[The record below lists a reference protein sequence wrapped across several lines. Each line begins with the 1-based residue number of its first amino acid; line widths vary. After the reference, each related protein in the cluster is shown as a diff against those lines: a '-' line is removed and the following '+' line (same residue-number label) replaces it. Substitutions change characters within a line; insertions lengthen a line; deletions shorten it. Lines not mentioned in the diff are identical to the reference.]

1 MTVIWKPTALEDRE
15 RLLEEALLWAIAKS
29 DPHLLAAA
37 VSRDEGIESEGGGL
51 DGLATFERGP
61 EPGSYVYTTRDGN
74 FVLLYSRDSTRV
86 EIERVYPTRSNWK
99 LTV

>member
-15 RLLEEALLWAIAKS
+15 RLLEKALLLAIART

-37 VSRDEGIESEGGGL
+37 VSRDEGIEREGDGL

-61 EPGSYVYTTRDGN
+61 EPDSYVYTTRDGK
-74 FVLLYSRDSTRV
+74 FVILYSRDNNLV

-99 LTV
+99 PTV